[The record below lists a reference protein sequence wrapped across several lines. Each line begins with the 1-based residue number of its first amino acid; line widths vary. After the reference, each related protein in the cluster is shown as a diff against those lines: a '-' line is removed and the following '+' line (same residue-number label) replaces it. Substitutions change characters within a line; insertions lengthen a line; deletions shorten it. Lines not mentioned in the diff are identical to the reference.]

1 VAELDLREQV
11 RVYTRGSGSHQPER
25 PDLWPYIPP
34 GSGRVLDV
42 GCATGELGA
51 ALKGQERAREV
62 VGMELSPVAA
72 AMARARLDDVIE
84 GDLETAEAAYP
95 DGSFDV
101 LIYADVLEHLKN
113 PWAVAARHRRL
124 LRPGGRVVV
133 SLPNIG
139 HYSTLLMLL
148 RQEWQYQEMGIMDY
162 THLRFFTR
170 PGVLDLARRAGYE
183 QARLYRR
190 GGEGPKQRLLRALTL
205 GRSTDFFIP
214 GFVLVARNPD
224 APRDASDAATPAA
237 AGAVRGS

>member
-1 VAELDLREQV
+1 MVELDLREQV
-11 RVYTRGSGSHQPER
+11 RVYTRDSGSHQPER
-25 PDLWPYIPP
+25 SDLWPYVPL

-42 GCATGELGA
+42 GCATGDLGA
-51 ALKGQERAREV
+51 ALKEQGRAREA
-62 VGMELSPVAA
+62 VGMELSSVAA
-72 AMARARLDDVIE
+72 ALAHDRLDDVIE
-84 GDLETAEAAYP
+84 GDLETVEVPYP

-124 LRPGGRVVV
+124 LRPGGRIVV

-148 RQEWQYQEMGIMDY
+148 RQQWQYQESGIMDY

-190 GGEGPKQRLLRALTL
+190 GGEGPKQRLLRVLTL

-224 APRDASDAATPAA
+224 APREASDAAT
-237 AGAVRGS
+237 GAMPRGS

>member
-1 VAELDLREQV
+1 VVELDLREQV
-11 RVYTRGSGSHQPER
+11 RVYTRDSGSHQPER
-25 PDLWPYIPP
+25 PDLWPYVPL

-42 GCATGELGA
+42 GCAIGDLGA
-51 ALKGQERAREV
+51 ALKEQGRAREA

-72 AMARARLDDVIE
+72 ALARERLDDVIE
-84 GDLETAEAAYP
+84 GDLETVEISYP

-124 LRPGGRVVV
+124 LRPGGRIVV

-148 RQEWQYQEMGIMDY
+148 RQQWQYQEMGIMDY

-205 GRSTDFFIP
+205 GLSTDFFIP
-214 GFVLVARNPD
+214 GFVLVARNPG
-224 APRDASDAATPAA
+224 APRETSDANLGAA
-237 AGAVRGS
+237 AERGS